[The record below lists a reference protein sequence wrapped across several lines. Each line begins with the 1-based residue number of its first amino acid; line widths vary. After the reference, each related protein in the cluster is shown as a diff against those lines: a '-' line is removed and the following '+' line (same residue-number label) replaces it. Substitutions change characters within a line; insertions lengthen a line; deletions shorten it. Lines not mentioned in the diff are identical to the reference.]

1 MRYLPLY
8 QFVFKLRNHSTM
20 NRLLPLV
27 LLLVIIGTNFTK
39 AQHNCSVSREAGALI
54 KQRLMDNRQQFTK
67 AQVKQ
72 LMNNRSITYIPVSIH
87 SVANSSGEGA
97 ATEKEIFAF
106 LCGLNKLYLQQDV
119 QFFIYNQINFVTSN
133 NLDNDASSN
142 ASRQD
147 MNSFQVNGTVN
158 ITIARSQNNPSSSW
172 YNPGAD
178 NIFLLKQMMSAEAK
192 TEAHEI
198 GHFFTLPHTFYG
210 WEGQD
215 AEADYAGQNV
225 PSTIGSGWGSFSP
238 EAVARTGS
246 QANCQ
251 NTADGFCD
259 TEADYYSSRTNCPYV
274 VSVKDPYGNNLDP
287 DESNIMS
294 YALDA
299 CVTTFSNDQQA
310 AVAMDIA
317 NRTWVTN
324 TPGGTVDLSTL
335 PPVIPV
341 TPANN
346 ATLGSISN
354 STVRLDW
361 TGMNGATWYYIEVY
375 GTILPGIWAVNV
387 NDVVYRG
394 FIYSGNDYFDLSTT
408 GLQAGKRYAWRITPY
423 SNYST
428 CALPSPYYRFEA
440 TTSITTSI
448 KDLPIEKQM
457 SLEIQGNPVT
467 IGVAPLKVYS
477 AENVVGN
484 VSVYSLEG
492 KAIWTMEKTMFYQGE
507 SLIQLPVTDLANGVY
522 MIVVTTDRGVL
533 QKKMLIQR

>member
-1 MRYLPLY
+1 
-8 QFVFKLRNHSTM
+8 M

-27 LLLVIIGTNFTK
+27 ILWIIVGTNIVQ
-39 AQHNCSVSREAGALI
+39 AQHNCGVSREAGELI
-54 KQRLMDNRQQFTK
+54 KQRLMDNRRQFTK

-87 SVANSSGEGA
+87 SVANTSGEGA

-106 LCGLNKLYLQQDV
+106 MCGLNKLYLQQDV
-119 QFFIYNQINFVTSN
+119 QFFIYNQINFVNSD
-133 NLDNDASSN
+133 NLDLDASSN

-198 GHFFTLPHTFYG
+198 GHFFTLPHTFLG
-210 WEGQD
+210 WEGID
-215 AEADYAGQNV
+215 AEADYAGQSV
-225 PSTIGSGWGSFSP
+225 PSPIGSGWGAFDP
-238 EAVARTGS
+238 EVAARTGVN
-246 QANCQ
+246 ANCQ

-274 VSVKDPYGNNLDP
+274 VSVKDPHGDTLDP

-299 CVTTFSNDQQA
+299 CVTSFSNEQKA

-324 TPGGTVDLSTL
+324 TPGGTVDLSNS
-335 PPVIPV
+335 PPVTPV

-346 ATLGSISN
+346 AALGSISN
-354 STVRLDW
+354 PTVRLDW
-361 TGMNGATWYYIEVY
+361 TAMNGATWYYIEVV
-375 GTILPGIWAVNV
+375 GTIIPGVWAINI
-387 NDVVYRG
+387 NDLVYRG
-394 FIYSGNDYFDLSTT
+394 YIYSGDDHFDLPTT

-428 CALPSPYYRFEA
+428 CALASPWYRFEA
-440 TTSITTSI
+440 TTSTTVDI

-467 IGVAPLKVYS
+467 STVAPLKVYS

-484 VSVYSLEG
+484 LSVYTLEG
-492 KAIWTMEKTMFYQGE
+492 KALWTIEKTMFYKGE
-507 SLIQLPVTDLANGVY
+507 SLVQLPVDDLSNGMY
-522 MIVVTTDRGVL
+522 MVVLTTERGLL
-533 QKKMLIQR
+533 QQKMLIQR